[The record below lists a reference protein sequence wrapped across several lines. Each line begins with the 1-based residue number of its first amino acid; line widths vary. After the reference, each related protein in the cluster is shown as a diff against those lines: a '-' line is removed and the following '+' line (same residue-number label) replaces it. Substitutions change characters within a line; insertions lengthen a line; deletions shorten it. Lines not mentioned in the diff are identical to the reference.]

1 MYSYFDKNKIFHFNL
16 HGFRANRSTQTALI
30 NMYDRWAQAASIG
43 KISGAVLLD
52 QSAAFDLVDHNILLQ
67 KLKIY
72 GINEDYLKWI
82 TSYLKDRY
90 QAVWIDHT
98 LSGF

>member
-1 MYSYFDKNKIFHFNL
+1 M
-16 HGFRANRSTQTALI
+16 
-30 NMYDRWAQAASIG
+30 
-43 KISGAVLLD
+43 
-52 QSAAFDLVDHNILLQ
+52 Q

-72 GINEDYLKWI
+72 GINEDCLKWI

-98 LSGF
+98 LSGFLQNKVGVPQGNNLGPLLFLIYFNDLPGTLDNDEDSYADDATVTSTGYAIESIENKLTEDCK